1 MRVPTIRPNAAQKM
15 IAGRRASFCC
25 FLFAL
30 FPPWQQA
37 ATNAGTDGTFPDVFS
52 LS

>member
-15 IAGRRASFCC
+15 IAATGLLLLLS
-25 FLFAL
+25 LAL

-37 ATNAGTDGTFPDVFS
+37 ATNAGTDGTFPDAFS